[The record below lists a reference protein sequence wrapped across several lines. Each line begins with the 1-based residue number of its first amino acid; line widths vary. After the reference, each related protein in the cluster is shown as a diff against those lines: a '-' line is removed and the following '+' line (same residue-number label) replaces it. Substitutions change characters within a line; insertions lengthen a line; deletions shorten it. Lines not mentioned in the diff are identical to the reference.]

1 MATGRSRLRLRT
13 GACGPPPGLCLKGG
27 PRFFPPRRHLCLV
40 PLACPLHRLLQR
52 PAKLTHQPGEVGGM
66 IAHAEGALDHGRHP
80 LGGPDVAT
88 KAVHLGALRQ
98 QRRHLRPLLGRQPW
112 LLAGAWLGAQRLPAA
127 ALSGRRQP
135 LTDRTGR
142 DAQRLGNPRPRPT
155 RLVPLPCPQPSA
167 FPPVPWCIVVVH
179 APRSTTPASYGLD
192 SSAAVSKCNSSDTAV
207 ISAVETVRR
216 CCENAR
222 KSA

>member
-1 MATGRSRLRLRT
+1 
-13 GACGPPPGLCLKGG
+13 
-27 PRFFPPRRHLCLV
+27 
-40 PLACPLHRLLQR
+40 
-52 PAKLTHQPGEVGGM
+52 M

-127 ALSGRRQP
+127 ALSGTRQP

-155 RLVPLPCPQPSA
+155 RLVQLPCPQPSA

-192 SSAAVSKCNSSDTAV
+192 SSAAVSITSARCESCGSVAV
-207 ISAVETVRR
+207 SGVTGGQACAAYSPSEGEVPLFDNEIVIDEQ
-216 CCENAR
+216 
-222 KSA
+222 